1 MSPIALFTEWLLS
14 VPSNVAG
21 EAAVKDF
28 KIGIGQWTAFE
39 QSYSEQYVAFTVVG
53 GASPR
58 ELNTRF
64 PHIMVTIVGAIRDE
78 PTAIST
84 LAESIMQQA
93 TKVPEQ
99 CAIIAVNPLGDVI
112 GPASTNG
119 GRPLLTLTMQMII

>member
-1 MSPIALFTEWLLS
+1 MSPIELFTAWLLS

-21 EAAVKDF
+21 EAATKDF
-28 KIGIGQWTAFE
+28 EIGIGHWATFE
-39 QSYSEQYVAFTVVG
+39 QSFANQYVAFTVVG

-64 PHIMVTIVGAIRDE
+64 PHIMITIVGAVHDE
-78 PTAIST
+78 TTAISR

-93 TKVPEQ
+93 AEVPEQ
-99 CAIIAVNPLGDVI
+99 CAIIAVNTLGDII

-119 GRPLLTLTMQMII
+119 GRPLLTLTVQMII